1 MLSEEIKKEYER
13 WSAQPLADADLTA
26 GVLPWEG
33 DEDSGDTGDSGS
45 DNVFQI

>member
-26 GVLPWEG
+26 DRKSV
-33 DEDSGDTGDSGS
+33 
-45 DNVFQI
+45 V